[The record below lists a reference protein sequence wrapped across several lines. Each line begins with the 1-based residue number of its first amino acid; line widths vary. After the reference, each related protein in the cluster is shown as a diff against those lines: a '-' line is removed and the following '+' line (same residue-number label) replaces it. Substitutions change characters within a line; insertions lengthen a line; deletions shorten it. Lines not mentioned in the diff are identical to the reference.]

1 MTPTRAYDLRN
12 WWHVIRNEIAHV
24 GGGSEGIEERS
35 TAMSAMGRRSVLLRT
50 VLMIL
55 ASFSV
60 VLLGTPNPVWA
71 QKGGTTPTR
80 KRLVVYFH
88 FAPDGCEN
96 CRGLAP
102 DIERFYEEHGSEY
115 DVRGVVITHWGRHD
129 AAAVRNFVRTAGI
142 KFPIVGF
149 NSLASTESPNPGFV
163 LVQGTRRKRRPS
175 SEYVPPAV
183 RNANTRQ
190 HPVVQ
195 VYDPHTQ
202 VTRVASVGNV
212 EYTSMVERIE
222 VVSSGGTGPVLRGST

>member
-1 MTPTRAYDLRN
+1 
-12 WWHVIRNEIAHV
+12 
-24 GGGSEGIEERS
+24 
-35 TAMSAMGRRSVLLRT
+35 MSPMGRRLILLRT
-50 VLMIL
+50 VLLIL
-55 ASFSV
+55 AFFSV
-60 VLLGTPNPVWA
+60 VLFGTPNPVWA

-80 KRLVVYFH
+80 KRPVVYFH

-115 DVRGVVITHWGRHD
+115 DVRGVVITRWGRHD
-129 AAAVRNFVRTAGI
+129 ATAVKNFVRTAGI

-149 NSLASTESPNPGFV
+149 NSLAATESPNPGFV
-163 LVQGTRRKRRPS
+163 LVQGTPRKRRPS
-175 SEYVPPAV
+175 SKYVPPVPPAV

-190 HPVVQ
+190 HPLVQ
-195 VYDPHTQ
+195 VYDPETQ

-212 EYTSMVERIE
+212 EYTSMVERIR